1 MKIIKKNGTLVDFDG
16 QKIIDAIRK
25 SAERAMVRL
34 TKEQETEV
42 VAEVAYQ
49 CSKYELL
56 MQDDTP
62 VAEVHKMVEKALR
75 GIAPEVAEAYANYRN
90 YKTTF
95 VRMMDDVLK
104 YQNEVLYLGDRSNA
118 NTDSST
124 VPTQAALIGD
134 EVRKEFYNEFFLTP
148 EEQQACKEGQI
159 YVHDKNKRLLTYNCC
174 IYDVEHLLENG
185 FELANIP
192 YTKPKHLD
200 TAIGVLKDIIM
211 TAGGSQYGGITIGQ
225 VDKIL
230 APYCEMEYENKK
242 KELLDSITLCCD
254 TTNINIQK
262 VEQIA
267 KEAVQKTLR
276 QGIQMME
283 YAFNTL
289 SSNRGDY
296 IFVTFTFGLEESEW
310 GREVA
315 RAIMETRI
323 GGQGAK
329 DKKKPVL
336 FPKLVYLHDKNKHGK
351 DKPLRKD
358 YEYAVYCQAHTMF
371 PDLLSLTGFGT
382 DGGTCD
388 SYKKYGVAIQPMG
401 CRSFISV
408 LKDEDG
414 NVMPCEGNFNLGVV
428 SLNLPYI
435 YQEAKIK
442 EIDFYKHLDHFLD
455 MAFKIHI
462 RTRDFL
468 GEKTASTNPLA
479 FCYGGL
485 AHSHLKPEDKIRPA
499 LEWATCSIGITAL
512 QELTLLH
519 TGHGIAEDN
528 TFAKE
533 VIEHILQRV
542 NECKHETGLRLG
554 LYGTPAES
562 LCGTQLQQF
571 KREFGVIPGVSDK
584 EWFTNSFHV
593 AADEE
598 INQFQKQ
605 SAEFELFHMINGG
618 HIQYI
623 RTDNVDNFEASLA
636 LADRAMEMGF
646 YFGANINNCFCND
659 CGLNEPDMG
668 DTCPHCGGHDITEI
682 NRVCGY
688 LGYSRVKGDTRF
700 NDAKLA
706 EKKARKNW

>member
-34 TKEQETEV
+34 TKEQEAEV

-62 VAEVHKMVEKALR
+62 VATVHKMVEQALR
-75 GIAPEVAEAYANYRN
+75 QVEPTVAEAYANYRN
-90 YKTTF
+90 YKQTF

-148 EEQQACKEGQI
+148 EEQQACKDGQI

-185 FELANIP
+185 FELANIA

-200 TAIGVLKDIIM
+200 TAMGVLKDIIM

-225 VDKIL
+225 VDRVL
-230 APYCEMEYENKK
+230 AKYCEIEYENQKQDIMQDI
-242 KELLDSITLCCD
+242 LQCCD
-254 TTNINIQK
+254 SSNISVEVVEKRAKDK
-262 VEQIA
+262 V
-267 KEAVQKTLR
+267 KKMLR
-276 QGIQMME
+276 QGLQMME

-296 IFVTFTFGLEESEW
+296 IFVTFTFGLDETEW

-315 RAIMETRI
+315 HAIMETRI
-323 GGQGAK
+323 NGQGEEG
-329 DKKKPVL
+329 KKKPVL
-336 FPKLVYLHDKNKHGK
+336 FPKLVYLGDKNKHGK
-351 DKPLRKD
+351 GKFMRED
-358 YEYAVYCQAHTMF
+358 YKYAVYCQAHTMF
-371 PDLLSLTGFGT
+371 PDILSLTGYGT
-382 DGGTCD
+382 DSGTCD
-388 SYKKYGVAIQPMG
+388 TYKKYGVVIQPMG
-401 CRSFISV
+401 CRSFISP
-408 LKDEDG
+408 LFDG
-414 NVMPCEGNFNLGVV
+414 QGNILPCEGNFNLGVV

-435 YQEAKIK
+435 YQEAKVK
-442 EIDFYKHLDHFLD
+442 GIDFYKHLDHFLD
-455 MAFKIHI
+455 MAFNIHV

-499 LEWATCSIGITAL
+499 LEWATCSLGITAL
-512 QELTLLH
+512 QELTILH
-519 TGHGIAEDN
+519 TGHGISQDN
-528 TFAKE
+528 TYAKE
-533 VIEHILQRV
+533 VIQHIQERV
-542 NECKHETGLRLG
+542 DDFKQETGLRLG

-562 LCGTQLQQF
+562 LCGTQLKQF
-571 KREFGVIPGVSDK
+571 KREFGIIPGVSDK

-593 AADEE
+593 AANEE

-605 SAEFELFHMINGG
+605 DAEFELFHMINGG
-618 HIQYI
+618 HIQYV

-646 YFGANINNCFCND
+646 YYGANINNCFCND

-688 LGYSRVKGDTRF
+688 LGYSRVNGDTRF
-700 NDAKLA
+700 NEAKLA